1 MAGFLQKIWHHL
13 KWYPPPPTMDILEW
27 YYYYYYY
34 NLSSTMVV
42 PMVMISLEHDLWSL
56 WFKLV
61 SLGGWLLKLDQLNGF
76 KGFVGTS

>member
-1 MAGFLQKIWHHL
+1 MVLLLLH
-13 KWYPPPPTMDILEW
+13 
-27 YYYYYYY
+27 